1 MQNLWPWRRGTEVT
15 WLAQGP
21 RGTRAEG
28 ETRGRTRLGGS
39 RWLWKDAT
47 AGADVTKAEVA

>member
-28 ETRGRTRLGGS
+28 DPRADTP
-39 RWLWKDAT
+39 RW
-47 AGADVTKAEVA
+47 VEVALEGRDRGG